1 MKQGTLLNKIVMLVL
16 AAAVVIYLAVY
27 VWNSFSAP
35 FTTTLCYAYTLDDA
49 AEVTGFLV
57 REETVIPGQGGTV
70 ELLPSE
76 GERVAKGEA
85 VAVLYQSTA
94 ALERSQEL
102 SRLNM
107 ELEQLRYSLNQND
120 TTGDS
125 ARLSEEVVD
134 AIASLRA
141 SVASGDLTSLE
152 ERTLN
157 LRSLVYQREYIF
169 EEDGSLE
176 ALEAA
181 IAAKEAEIAA
191 LESQSA
197 ADTTRV
203 RVDQPGIFSGY
214 VDGYESLITP
224 AMLETIT
231 PAALDAL
238 AAQKV
243 SADESAV
250 GKLITDSTW
259 YFTCVLDAETAERLI
274 EGRTIT
280 VRFSRDWSGEVE
292 MTVESVGD
300 PEGGRS
306 AVVLSSTRFL
316 SDTTLLRRQTVEL
329 VFDSVEGVRIPK
341 KALRVEQ
348 QTVTDEETGE
358 ESQVSVTGVYA
369 LVGAQAEFK
378 PVTVLAEEE
387 GYCLVKPEP
396 PADGARKILRA
407 GDEIILTAEEL
418 FDGKVVR

>member
-27 VWNSFSAP
+27 VWNSFSTP

-57 REETVIPGQGGTV
+57 REETVLPSQGGTV

-85 VAVLYQSTA
+85 VAVLYQSNA

-107 ELEQLRYSLNQND
+107 ELEQLRYSLNRND

-231 PAALDAL
+231 PSALDAL

-259 YFTCVLDAETAERLI
+259 YFACVLDTETAERLI
-274 EGRTIT
+274 EGHTIT

-387 GYCLVKPEP
+387 GYCLVKPETP
-396 PADGARKILRA
+396 SDGARKILRA
-407 GDEIILTAEEL
+407 GDEIILTAEEI

>member
-1 MKQGTLLNKIVMLVL
+1 MKQGTLLNKFVMLVL

-27 VWNSFSAP
+27 AWNSFSDP
-35 FTTTLCYAYTLDDA
+35 FTTVLCYAYTVDDA
-49 AEVTGFLV
+49 VETTGFLV

-76 GERVAKGEA
+76 GERVARGEA

-94 ALERSQEL
+94 ALERSKEL
-102 SRLNM
+102 SRLTL
-107 ELEQLRYSLNQND
+107 ELEQLRYSLGRDD

-134 AIASLRA
+134 AISSLRA
-141 SVASGDLTSLE
+141 SVASGDLTGLE
-152 ERTLN
+152 DQALN

-169 EEDGSLE
+169 EEDGSMD

-181 IAAKEAEIAA
+181 ISAKEAEIAA

-197 ADTTRV
+197 ADTTRI
-203 RVDQPGIFSGY
+203 RVNEPGIFSGY
-214 VDGYESLITP
+214 VDGYESLLTP

-231 PAALDAL
+231 PSGLDAL
-238 AAQKV
+238 AAQRV
-243 SADESAV
+243 QEDESAV

-259 YFTCVLDAETAERLI
+259 YFACALGEEDAGQLI
-274 EGRTIT
+274 EGHTIT

-292 MTVESVGD
+292 MTVESVGE
-300 PEGGRS
+300 PENGRS

-348 QTVTDEETGE
+348 QTVTDPETGE

-378 PVTVLAEEE
+378 PVTVLSEEE
-387 GYCLVKPEP
+387 DYCLVQPETP
-396 PADGARKILRA
+396 SDGARKILRA

-418 FDGKVVR
+418 FDGKVVH